1 MSTKIFW
8 LLIWFAYLWVA
19 TVFVYLYE
27 LRLRKA
33 SPEEAPEA
41 ASEDSY
47 FGQSEASGDDFKG
60 LPHN

>member
-1 MSTKIFW
+1 MSWDCF
-8 LLIWFAYLWVA
+8 FYLC
-19 TVFVYLYE
+19 E

-47 FGQSEASGDDFKG
+47 FGQSEASGDDLSASAG
-60 LPHN
+60 GDASR